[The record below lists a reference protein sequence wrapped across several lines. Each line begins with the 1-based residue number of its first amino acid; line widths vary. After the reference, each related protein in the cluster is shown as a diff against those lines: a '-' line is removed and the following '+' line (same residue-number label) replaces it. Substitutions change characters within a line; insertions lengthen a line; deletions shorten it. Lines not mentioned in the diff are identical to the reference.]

1 MQIANE
7 NSFLMDYANF
17 WSYPDPDMLQI
28 GNGDLTIKE
37 KQGALYTLGYH
48 EVPSD
53 NWHGGT

>member
-1 MQIANE
+1 
-7 NSFLMDYANF
+7 MDYANF